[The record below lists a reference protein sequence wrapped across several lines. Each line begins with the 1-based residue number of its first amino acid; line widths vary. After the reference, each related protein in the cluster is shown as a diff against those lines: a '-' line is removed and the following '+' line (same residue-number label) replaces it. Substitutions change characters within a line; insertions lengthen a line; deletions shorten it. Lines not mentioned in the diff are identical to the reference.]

1 MAADIG
7 QGTYVSFGTA
17 LHTATGY
24 KITGVN
30 HNGISRA
37 VADATHMLSS
47 AKEYVASTIYDPGE
61 VSVEVLHDPTV
72 RPFSD
77 MTNVATNQVVSVY
90 WANGGTNV
98 ALWSAFGYM
107 TGYEAGAQME
117 DMMSGTVTIKLSGA
131 MATASV

>member
-30 HNGISRA
+30 HSGIARA
-37 VADATHMLSS
+37 VADATHMQSTV
-47 AKEYVASTIYDPGE
+47 KEFVASSIYDPGE
-61 VSVEVLHDPTV
+61 VSVEVLHDPAV
-72 RPFSD
+72 KPVAD
-77 MTNVATNQVVSVY
+77 MANVATNQVVSVY
-90 WANGGTNV
+90 WANGGTAV
-98 ALWSAFGYM
+98 TLWSALGYM

-117 DMMSGTVTIKLSGA
+117 DMQSGSVTIKLSGA
-131 MATASV
+131 LG

>member
-1 MAADIG
+1 MAVDIG

-47 AKEYVASTIYDPGE
+47 VKEFVASSIYDPGE
-61 VSVEVLHDPTV
+61 VSVEVLHDPAV
-72 RPFSD
+72 KPVAD
-77 MTNVATNQVVSVY
+77 MSNVATNQVVNVY
-90 WANGGTNV
+90 WANGGTAV
-98 ALWSAFGYM
+98 TLWSALGYM

-117 DMMSGTVTIKLSGA
+117 DMQSGTVTIKLSGA
-131 MATASV
+131 LG

>member
-30 HNGISRA
+30 HNGITRA
-37 VADATHMLSS
+37 VADATHMLSTV
-47 AKEYVASTIYDPGE
+47 KEVVASSIYDPGE
-61 VSVEVLHDPTV
+61 VSVEVLHDPAV
-72 RPFSD
+72 KPVAD
-77 MTNVATNQVVSVY
+77 LANVATNQVVSVY
-90 WANGGTNV
+90 WANGGTAV
-98 ALWSAFGYM
+98 TLWSALGYM

-117 DMMSGTVTIKLSGA
+117 DMQSGSVTIKLSGA
-131 MATASV
+131 LG